1 MSVRLGQ
8 IVLSNMLT
16 KELFTKENYNH
27 ALVDAVGDRISNGA
41 YTDAVLAGIRCLSD
55 TLRKVGAAEGDGAQ
69 LVGQVL
75 GGSAPQF
82 RLSKLQTIA
91 EIDEQRGVEQLIRGI
106 YQGIRNPRS
115 HEEIADSEEYAVK
128 VLTLIDLCLT
138 YLARKIQEFDVQ
150 GFVDRIYDV
159 HFVENS
165 EYAQALVAEVP
176 KIEIISVFANA
187 FRNRANGDF
196 NKVKYAFGA
205 LYQLM
210 THEQLTEVALIV
222 GEDLRKAVDPSEF
235 ANVFRLLKQECWPLL
250 PEDVRMRAEN
260 VIIEACKSGTHDA
273 RASFT
278 TDPLGTWGGRFG
290 RYFSRRDELAEM
302 LISKLKGNW
311 YSQNYVG
318 KYFIYVLPAIVPSSL
333 IEDASEALSYASIGN
348 EALVVR
354 NELLAVVKNYPKAW
368 RDAIRVSVQER
379 KASDPDY
386 VEKIL
391 CLTES

>member
-1 MSVRLGQ
+1 
-8 IVLSNMLT
+8 MLT
-16 KELFTKENYNH
+16 KELFTKENYNP
-27 ALVDAVGDRISNGA
+27 ALVDAAGDRISNGA

-55 TLRKVGAAEGDGAQ
+55 TLRMVGGTEGDGAQ

-75 GGSAPQF
+75 GGSAPLF
-82 RLSKLQTIA
+82 ALSKLQTIA
-91 EIDEQRGVEQLIRGI
+91 EKDEQKGIEQLIRGI

-115 HEEIADSEEYAVK
+115 HEEIVDSEEYAIK

-138 YLARKIQEFDVQ
+138 YLARKVQEFDVQ
-150 GFVDRIYDV
+150 GFVARIYDV
-159 HFVENS
+159 HFVENP

-176 KIEIISVFANA
+176 RSEIISVFTNA
-187 FRNRANGDF
+187 FRYRANGDLG
-196 NKVKYAFGA
+196 KVKHAFGA

-210 THEQLTEVALIV
+210 THEQMTEAALIV
-222 GEDLRKAVDPSEF
+222 GEDLRNAVDSSEF
-235 ANVFRLLKQECWPLL
+235 ANIFKLLKQECWLLL
-250 PEDVRMRAEN
+250 PEDARMRAEN

-273 RASFT
+273 RSSHT
-278 TDPLGTWGGRFG
+278 TDRLGSWAGKFG
-290 RYFSRRDELAEM
+290 RYFSRRDELAEV

-318 KYFIYVLPAIVPSSL
+318 KYFMYVLPAIVSSSL
-333 IEDASEALSYASIGN
+333 IEEASEALSYASIGN

-354 NELLAVVKNYPKAW
+354 SELLAVVKNYPKAW
-368 RDAIRVSVQER
+368 RDAIRVSAQER

-391 CLTES
+391 CLTEA